1 MSQPPKTFS
10 VVNDNGSYN
19 FDFTGNSTS
28 ITNNHTITSGNNYIC
43 ESNNNLTAQSKTG
56 TLKLIADIGTII
68 INSNATTSNS
78 IQLNASSTSGGI
90 SMSAGSG
97 GCEIITTGAGGDITL
112 LSQGSNIDIGI
123 TPDTTTHNM
132 QTQNVNIESLNTLNM
147 TSGDMYFVSSDVISF
162 VSATGDFNFSTG
174 TGIDAP
180 PIIKFND
187 GNVLINQSDSNIDY
201 QLDIALTHGS
211 EGTTGHGTDS
221 IGYNGIVVN
230 SMLSNVASDLT
241 LQSSNN
247 SILSLGSFGS
257 DNPYAIYK
265 QYLAYQT
272 GNVIIRLD
280 NSSYNIFSDTDTTA
294 TTNNNTNATSDFN
307 NEFTYADIG
316 RHIRWETSTIQDT
329 ITGLSTYITPTNDTS
344 NITIDSSSIYTGS
357 ISRIY
362 LIQIDSINTNP
373 SIANTFKW
381 SNNGGTTFQAQFVPI
396 NTISPYNILDYGL
409 TIRFTASTG
418 YTMKQQF
425 IFQTKITALVNTTL
439 TTPSTPKLLYTLQPF
454 YSYIK
459 TITPSD
465 IVIKTNNQ
473 EKLRITGDGSIGI
486 QTPIPTACLDLNSNY
501 NKVLMVNQITT
512 GYQVNPSTSHLTSG
526 GYITVW
532 NSQDIT
538 DVSPAPTHF
547 DVIGQRYL
555 SDGLPY
561 GSNFTINNTTSLNQ
575 SFPSVAGQRLN
586 NSNHYIVV
594 WTSQSP
600 SNSNLYKVYCQIY
613 HNNIPIRSYDIQIDT
628 LNSTTSDQRNARVA
642 GLYEYQGAGNYIIV
656 WSADDTGSG
665 SGVYSIK
672 GCIISDTGTLITNK
686 LNISDII
693 SNTTKH
699 AKFPYVAGLP
709 KNDKYLPSGFAVGYM
724 VAVDTTA
731 DPRYTVSLRVMN
743 PNGTPSIASPNEI
756 AITAEGSITISS
768 ISDGL
773 LSLAELNLQQVNPNN
788 NGNGNGGFIIT
799 FYRNY
804 QADLT
809 LYTIG
814 DPVIGK
820 LSGATASI
828 SAIDT
833 INKIITLQNISNR
846 FLISE
851 EIEIFSSI
859 EGVNKV
865 IEKIATITFTTDTTG
880 TIILDTGSKSVV
892 AYRFNSNLT
901 SSANALWNIQ
911 INTTLLY
918 TDTDRANGNPNI
930 FIYKRPLSALTIDNI
945 GTACITWS
953 NGSIPSIYYQLFDA
967 QTGTFINTEQRI
979 ITQYAGLKQRGQT
992 ITHLQSINGN
1002 DYGFVIL
1009 WDNQSLDLLT
1019 TGIYQQLIGY
1029 NHSLVNIADGNSN
1042 FIFNHQNQCGVGTN
1056 NPLANL
1062 HIQSQNTTEYNDPAN
1077 PCTVILQ
1084 NTNKHIITNIASLSA
1099 SSASSASYGLQ
1110 NISFKNGNNDVLNVI
1125 SSSNSLRYDDLYPLP
1140 EHLIA
1145 FYKCDETQGTQAKDS
1160 SAAATFRSVDS
1171 PIYINTSAILKNFD
1185 IETCWCDGLINNCL
1199 LLNGI
1204 DNYLFVESTAKNFL
1218 NTFLETKHKLSVSVW
1233 VNISPVS
1240 LTTQPNTNYVIMSNG
1255 GDMSISGTYIIGLTN
1270 HYETYG
1276 STSFNFENLT
1286 PYISVSLLYD
1296 GEVFIA
1302 DAILTPSGTTPTIT
1316 DNKWHNI
1323 TATANIYPGSGS
1335 DTNTYLNIYVDGVL
1349 NKSITVSNY
1358 TIGGGEHSTMKTYI
1372 GSSNGSTGFFRG
1384 YIDELRI
1391 YDTVLTADLILELY
1405 NYGNPNIAQKGSL
1418 FINANDTQSHNLGI
1432 VLDDTGK
1439 LNNLNARPLP
1449 YTLVSGNLIAYNSNT
1464 TITGINTKF
1473 TTELTIG
1480 DILTLDIA
1488 QQDAPEYTIIS
1499 IASDTLLTL
1508 DTRGYTGSESSIT
1521 YQTVLRRPSI
1531 FTFFDN
1537 GDKIKGNIDNYGN
1550 MIIGNG
1556 KASSMLEVCG
1566 TSNSIKNKPEI
1577 TLTNITNEN
1586 NNFSRKTAINFN
1598 SIDMNDILDPH
1609 IKLGHIETSHDG
1621 TANNNKGIMRF
1632 FTNDGTT
1639 ENNIMSLT
1647 SNGRVGIG
1655 GQNSPLSIIHATT
1668 TSNLA
1673 ECSMILQSNY
1683 SVITNVDPVISSIND
1698 ERSYVLFA
1706 GLSSITETGDT
1717 NIGKKVLSA
1726 ISGSNDSN
1734 SKTLNGRLDLLTNN
1748 YDKTA
1753 KNGIE
1758 PRMSI
1763 THTGNVGINIIN
1775 PTNLLSVSPEIRNN
1789 AGDLNTITNI
1799 SYNNSGG
1806 VNTSTITV
1814 SNYIFDNT
1822 AESNSLLV
1830 GGTFIINNTEFTQGI
1845 IDTITAQNQF
1855 TAIGNYTSTGSSAI
1869 SNTGKYIYVHRAGL
1883 NVNNKGYVGIN
1894 TSTANSPLTVNG
1906 AISMPIMII
1915 IGSLTLNNTHYTVIA
1930 NPFSNG
1936 LIITLPINTD
1946 YSTYG
1951 RIYIIKNFKN
1961 NQFDYPYSISIT
1973 GNGNNINNNSNPYTL
1988 QADGQITIQND
1999 GTHWWIIGY

>member
-1 MSQPPKTFS
+1 MSQPPKTLS
-10 VVNDNGSYN
+10 IVNDNGSYN
-19 FDFTGNSTS
+19 FDFTGNSES
-28 ITNNHTITSGNNYIC
+28 IANNHTITSSNDYIC
-43 ESNNNLTAQSKTG
+43 ESINNLTSQSKTG
-56 TLKLIADIGTII
+56 ILKLIADIGNII
-68 INSNATTSNS
+68 INSNSNAS
-78 IQLNASSTSGGI
+78 NAIQLNASNTTGGI
-90 SMSAGSG
+90 SLTANTG

-112 LSQGSNIDIGI
+112 LSQGSNIAIGI
-123 TPDTTTHNM
+123 TPDSTPSNM
-132 QTQNVNIESLNTLNM
+132 QTQNINIESLNTLNM

-180 PIIKFND
+180 PIIKFKD

-211 EGTTGHGTDS
+211 EGITGHGTDS

-280 NSSYNIFSDTDTTA
+280 NSSYNISTDTTA
-294 TTNNNTNATSDFN
+294 TTNSNTNATSDFN

-316 RHIRWETSTIQDT
+316 RHIRWETSTTQDT

-344 NITIDSSSIYTGS
+344 NIIIDSSSIYTGS

-362 LIQIDSINTNP
+362 LIQIDSINAYP

-396 NTISPYNILDYGL
+396 NTTSPYNILDYGL

-439 TTPSTPKLLYTLQPF
+439 SSALSPSTPKLLYTLQPF

-501 NKVLMVNQITT
+501 NKVLLVNQIIT

-594 WTSQSP
+594 WTSNTLVSTSP
-600 SNSNLYKVYCQIY
+600 TNTYLYKVFCQIY

-672 GCIISDTGTLITNK
+672 GCIISDTGALITNK
-686 LNISDII
+686 LNISDIVG
-693 SNTTKH
+693 NTTKH

-709 KNDKYLPSGFAVGYM
+709 TNDKYLPSGFAVGYM

-743 PNGTPSIASPNEI
+743 PNGTPSIDSPNEI
-756 AITAEGSITISS
+756 AITAEGSSTISS

-788 NGNGNGGFIIT
+788 NDNGNGGFIIT

-865 IEKIATITFTTDTTG
+865 IEKIAAITFTTDTTG
-880 TIILDTGSKSVV
+880 TITLDIGSKSVV

-901 SSANALWNIQ
+901 SSASALWNIQ

-918 TDTDRANGNPNI
+918 TDTDSANGDPNI
-930 FIYKRPLSALTIDNI
+930 FIYKRPLSAITIDNI

-1099 SSASSASYGLQ
+1099 SVTASSSAYGLQ

-1145 FYKCDETQGTQAKDS
+1145 FYKFDETQGTQAKDS
-1160 SAAATFRSVDS
+1160 SAAATFRANNS

-1204 DNYLFVESTAKNFL
+1204 GINNYLFVESTAKNFL

-1233 VNISPVS
+1233 VNIPIPPASSSTGV
-1240 LTTQPNTNYVIMSNG
+1240 LGIDYVIISNG
-1255 GDMSISGTYIIGLTN
+1255 GNMNISGTYIIGLKN
-1270 HYETYG
+1270 YNEYI
-1276 STSFNFENLT
+1276 FENLA
-1286 PYISVSLLYD
+1286 PYISVSLLYN
-1296 GEVFIA
+1296 GAVFRAEAMLIPTST
-1302 DAILTPSGTTPTIT
+1302 TPSIT

-1323 TATANIYPGSGS
+1323 TATANIYPGSGI

-1349 NKSITVSNY
+1349 NSTGVFTMS
-1358 TIGGGEHSTMKTYI
+1358 TIAGGEHSTMKTYI
-1372 GSSNGSTGFFRG
+1372 GSSNGYTDFFRG

-1391 YDTVLTADLILELY
+1391 YDTVLTEDLILELY

-1508 DTRGYTGSESSIT
+1508 DTRGYNGVESSIT

-1586 NNFSRKTAINFN
+1586 SNFSRKTAINFN

-1621 TANNNKGIMRF
+1621 SASDNKGIMRF

-1639 ENNIMSLT
+1639 ENNIMSLS

-1668 TSNLA
+1668 TSNIA
-1673 ECSMILQSNY
+1673 DCSMILQSNY

-1698 ERSYVLFA
+1698 ERSYILFA

-1717 NIGKKVLSA
+1717 NISKKVLSA

-1734 SKTLNGRLDLLTNN
+1734 SKTLNGRLDLLTND

-1775 PTNLLSVSPEIRNN
+1775 PTNLLSVSPEIRNI
-1789 AGDLNTITNI
+1789 AGDLNTINTI

-1806 VNTSTITV
+1806 ANTSTITV
-1814 SNYIFDNT
+1814 SNNIFDNT
-1822 AESNSLLV
+1822 AESNSLLI

-1845 IDTITAQNQF
+1845 INTITAQNQF
-1855 TAIGNYTSTGSSAI
+1855 TAIGDYTSTGISAI

-1883 NVNNKGYVGIN
+1883 NVNNKGYIGIN

-1906 AISMPIMII
+1906 SISMPIMII
-1915 IGSLTLNNTHYTVIA
+1915 TGSITLNDTHYTVIA
-1930 NPFSNG
+1930 NPPNALSS
-1936 LIITLPINTD
+1936 ITLPINTD
-1946 YSTYG
+1946 YRIKG
-1951 RIYIIKNFKN
+1951 RIYIIKNISI
-1961 NQFDYPYSISIT
+1961 YTISIT
-1973 GNGNNINNNSNPYTL
+1973 GNGNTIDSSSSPYSLTANQRIN
-1988 QADGQITIQND
+1988 IQND
-1999 GTHWWIIGY
+1999 GSNWWIIG